1 MIFLSRPKPRN
12 GYRTGHLHLH
22 GPVCAGFDEP
32 PTWDRKEANIAS
44 FARVGAVRLA
54 EWASGHMPQRQT
66 ADLDA
71 PIDRCVVVERVLS
84 SGMAELLEALLA
96 ACPAQ
101 AVSTLARVSH
111 AWAMAAEISM
121 RAVCARH
128 DWRLPR
134 RPRQRSAAGT
144 LGVMLPWRAC
154 FIAHICKGCQTQPGD
169 FAVRS
174 DSKGSPSCYLCREC
188 AKATHIVERLR
199 RANATL
205 DVTGLSGKPL
215 YTRTQSKFCSEVSK
229 LSKESIDHASGQRA
243 DVVRRSGAVRR

>member
-1 MIFLSRPKPRN
+1 MRTLVWAERPSETERRPRPLL
-12 GYRTGHLHLH
+12 T
-22 GPVCAGFDEP
+22 
-32 PTWDRKEANIAS
+32 
-44 FARVGAVRLA
+44 
-54 EWASGHMPQRQT
+54 HMPPRQS

-84 SGMAELLEALLA
+84 SGMDELLEALLA

-111 AWAMAAEISM
+111 AWAVAAEISM

-144 LGVMLPWRAC
+144 LGAMLPWRAC
-154 FIAHICKGCQTQPGD
+154 FIAHICKGCQTHPGD

-188 AKATHIVERLR
+188 AKATHIVQRLR
-199 RANATL
+199 CANATL